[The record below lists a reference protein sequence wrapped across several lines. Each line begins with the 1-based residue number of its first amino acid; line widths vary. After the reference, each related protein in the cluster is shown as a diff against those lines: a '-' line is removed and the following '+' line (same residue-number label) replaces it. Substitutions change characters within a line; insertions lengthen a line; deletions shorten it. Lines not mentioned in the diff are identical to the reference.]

1 MTSIKYELTIE
12 QVNTILHALYA
23 RPFAE
28 VEALVTHLRGTA
40 LAQLNPAPAPAAEQ
54 QPATEE

>member
-23 RPFAE
+23 RPYAE
-28 VEALVTHLRGTA
+28 VEALVNHLRSTA
-40 LAQLNPAPAPAAEQ
+40 LAQLNPAPEQ